1 VDKAIER
8 MRKIAS
14 YLVIAGAKAALECHN
29 AAHVNTGAARHRLLL
44 RGGYADRR
52 GKERGKE

>member
-1 VDKAIER
+1 MNPCVK
-8 MRKIAS
+8 AS

-44 RGGYADRR
+44 RGGYADRCG
-52 GKERGKE
+52 GKERGK